1 MTDSTQRAELGEAY
15 ERSRLARPGLS
26 VRRADF
32 TAHLESKLEEA
43 PPGTRV
49 EDLNVSD
56 LYLAYACA
64 QGDAVALAGFE
75 EEIVAHVPSFVRR
88 LRLPAATVDE
98 VQQLL
103 RAKLLMRGP
112 DGGPAKILGYAGRSS
127 LASWVRVAAVRTGL
141 DLGRG
146 RANAGTDDDDADLAS
161 PVADLEVEHLRACYG
176 RHFEKAI
183 GEAATALSPRQR
195 ALLRMQHVDGLNGE
209 QIASVYGVNRSTA
222 SRWLATAHEA
232 LLDEVRR
239 LLMVRQG
246 LTSSEFDSLA
256 RVIRSSLH
264 VSVRH
269 ILPQE

>member
-1 MTDSTQRAELGEAY
+1 MPCADLAEAY
-15 ERSRLARPGLS
+15 EQARLARPGLS
-26 VRRADF
+26 VTREEF
-32 TAHLESKLEEA
+32 TANLESKLGEA
-43 PPGTRV
+43 PAGTRV
-49 EDLNVSD
+49 QDLNVSD

-64 QGDAVALAGFE
+64 QGYPAALTAFE
-75 EEIVAHVPSFVRR
+75 EEVVAQVPSFVRR
-88 LRLPAATVDE
+88 LRMPAATVDE

-112 DGGPAKILGYAGRSS
+112 DGAPAKILGYAGRSS

-146 RANAGTDDDDADLAS
+146 RANAGADDDDADLAS
-161 PVADLEVEHLRACYG
+161 PVANLEVEHLRACYG

-232 LLDEVRR
+232 LLDGVRK
-239 LLMVRQG
+239 LLMTRQG

-256 RVIRSSLH
+256 RVIRSSLD

-269 ILPQE
+269 ILPKE